1 MIGLKQSV
9 WVAPAALVVG
19 SVAMTSTA
27 AAEDGFRFYGFL
39 NGAVTSV
46 DDGVQSRNEFSD
58 NSNAPSRIG
67 AWYEMGTASGTL
79 KFNFETAL
87 GLRGTSS
94 LSATSSDDFFD
105 WDKTD
110 LRKFE
115 AIYETERFGTVYLG
129 QGSMASDGISG
140 GTDMSGTDL
149 SGTVAIADTAGG
161 FAFQPTGGGAAGPTI
176 GDVFKD
182 FDGSRKGRVRYD
194 TPSFGGFVVSAS
206 AGTEILKDNDDTNFY
221 DVALRYGNDFGDTAF
236 KATLAYAQTDGAS
249 DDSKSVLGS
258 VGALHNPTGI
268 SGTLTVGQSDRDSG
282 LKSDYVYAKVG
293 LQRDWFAMGR
303 THLSVDAYRGN
314 DMFDAAGDKSVA
326 YGFEAVQKIDNANV
340 DLFFSYHQNGYDVNT
355 GTTYNDVD
363 AYMLGARWS
372 F

>member
-1 MIGLKQSV
+1 MVGLKHAV
-9 WVAPAALVVG
+9 LVAPAAMVVG

-46 DDGVQSRNEFSD
+46 DDGVQRRNEFSD

-67 AWYEMGTASGTL
+67 AWYEMGTNAGTL

-94 LSATSSDDFFD
+94 LSMGSNDDFFD

-115 AIYETERFGTVYLG
+115 AIYETERFGTVYVG

-221 DVALRYGNDFGDTAF
+221 DVALRYGNDFGDTTF

-268 SGTLTVGQSDRDSG
+268 SGTLTVGQNDRDSG

-293 LQRDWFAMGR
+293 LQRDWFSFGR

-314 DMFDAAGDKSVA
+314 DMASVGDKSVS

-340 DLFFSYHQNGYDVNT
+340 DLFFSYHQHGYDVTT

>member
-1 MIGLKQSV
+1 MVGLKQSV
-9 WVAPAALVVG
+9 WVAPIALVAG
-19 SVAMTSTA
+19 SVAMTSA
-27 AAEDGFRFYGFL
+27 ASAQEGFRFYGSL

-46 DDGVQSRNEFSD
+46 DDGVERRNEFSD

-67 AWYEMGTASGTL
+67 AWYEMGTNNGTL

-87 GLRGTSS
+87 GFRGTSS
-94 LSATSSDDFFD
+94 LSMDSSDDFFD

-115 AIYETERFGTVYLG
+115 AIYETENAGTLYFG
-129 QGSMASDGISG
+129 QGSMAADGISG
-140 GTDMSGTDL
+140 GTDLSGTDL
-149 SGTVAIADTAGG
+149 SGTVAVADTAGG
-161 FAFQPTGGGAAGPTI
+161 FAFQPKGGGAAGPSI

-221 DVALRYGNDFGDTAF
+221 DVALRYGSDFGDTTF
-236 KATLAYAQTDGAS
+236 RATLAYAQTEGAA
-249 DDSKSVLGS
+249 DDAKSVLGS

-268 SGTLTVGQSDRDSG
+268 SGTVSLGQNDRDSG

-293 LQRDWFAMGR
+293 LQRDWFSFGR

-314 DMFDAAGDKSVA
+314 DMSASGDKSVS
-326 YGFEAVQKIDNANV
+326 YGIEAVQKIDNANV
-340 DLFFSYHQNGYDVNT
+340 DLFFSYHQHGYDVTT
-355 GTTYNDVD
+355 GTTYNDID
-363 AYMLGARWS
+363 AYMVGARWS